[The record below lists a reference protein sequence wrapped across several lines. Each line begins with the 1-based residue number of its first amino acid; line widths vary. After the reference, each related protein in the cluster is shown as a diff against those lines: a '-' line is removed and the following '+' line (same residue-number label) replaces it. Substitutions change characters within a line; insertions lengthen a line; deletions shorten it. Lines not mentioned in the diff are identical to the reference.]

1 MAKRVN
7 IKQLKEESDGI
18 IYYIVPN
25 AKTLLK
31 AGYIYCGYIM
41 NNEDINNIY
50 EDLLVDYSLFGNELD
65 LMISYCKMTK
75 EVYDAFVNDYCEE
88 FGKTNEEIQN
98 QIKES
103 VRVTK
108 DEKGKN
114 ISHCDVILYHGYI
127 FKSKQ
132 TEFKE
137 YFIESANSLGCMLK
151 FIKYSK
157 DTKEKEIKTKET
169 ITKAPK
175 IKKPKENIIKDEVKS
190 TGKSNNKSS
199 VKENI
204 KSNEKENNDKKENNE
219 KETKPSEVK
228 EDTKIDLVQG
238 KKTKS
243 RVLRKPKQIIDDD
256 LLADE
261 PKGETV
267 KEEVKEVKKTKKEIK
282 NEKSS
287 DQPKK
292 VSLSHKPVFNN
303 LDDNDIVEDDNVED
317 DSDDCDFEEINNAP
331 KLN

>member
-25 AKTLLK
+25 AKSLLK

-75 EVYDAFVNDYCEE
+75 EVYNAFVNDYCEE
-88 FGKTNEEIQN
+88 FGKTNEEIQD

-108 DEKGKN
+108 NEKGKN
-114 ISHCDVILYHGYI
+114 ISHCDIILYHGYI

-132 TEFKE
+132 TDFKE
-137 YFIESANSLGCMLK
+137 YFIESANNLGCMLK

-157 DTKEKEIKTKET
+157 DTKETEKET
-169 ITKAPK
+169 ITKTPK
-175 IKKPKENIIKDEVKS
+175 IRKPKETIIKNEIKS

-199 VKENI
+199 VKEVV
-204 KSNEKENNDKKENNE
+204 NEKEN
-219 KETKPSEVK
+219 KPSEVK

-238 KKTKS
+238 EKTKS
-243 RVLRKPKQIIDDD
+243 RVLRKPKQIIDDN

-261 PKGETV
+261 SKGETV
-267 KEEVKEVKKTKKEIK
+267 KEVKRTKKEIK

-303 LDDNDIVEDDNVED
+303 LDNNDIVEDDNVED

>member
-25 AKTLLK
+25 AKSLLK

-50 EDLLVDYSLFGNELD
+50 EDLLVDYSLFGNDLD

-75 EVYDAFVNDYCEE
+75 EVYNAFVNDYCEE
-88 FGKTNEEIQN
+88 FGKTNEEIQD

-108 DEKGKN
+108 NEKGKN
-114 ISHCDVILYHGYI
+114 ISHCDIILYHGYI

-132 TEFKE
+132 TDFKE
-137 YFIESANSLGCMLK
+137 YFIESANNLGCMLK

-157 DTKEKEIKTKET
+157 DTKETKKET
-169 ITKAPK
+169 ITKTPK
-175 IKKPKENIIKDEVKS
+175 IRKPKETIIKDEIKS

-199 VKENI
+199 VKEVV
-204 KSNEKENNDKKENNE
+204 NEKEN
-219 KETKPSEVK
+219 KPSEVK

-238 KKTKS
+238 EKTKS
-243 RVLRKPKQIIDDD
+243 RVLRKPKQIIDDN

-267 KEEVKEVKKTKKEIK
+267 KEVKRTKKEIK

>member
-25 AKTLLK
+25 AKSLLK

-88 FGKTNEEIQN
+88 FGKTNEEIQD

-108 DEKGKN
+108 NEKGKN
-114 ISHCDVILYHGYI
+114 ISHCDIILYHGYI

-132 TEFKE
+132 TDFKE
-137 YFIESANSLGCMLK
+137 YFIESANNLGCVLK

-157 DTKEKEIKTKET
+157 DTKETKKET
-169 ITKAPK
+169 ITKTPK
-175 IKKPKENIIKDEVKS
+175 IRKPKETIIKDEVKS

-199 VKENI
+199 VKEVV
-204 KSNEKENNDKKENNE
+204 NEKEN
-219 KETKPSEVK
+219 KPSEVK

-238 KKTKS
+238 EKTKS
-243 RVLRKPKQIIDDD
+243 RVLRKPKQIIDDN

-267 KEEVKEVKKTKKEIK
+267 KEEVKRTKKEIK

>member
-25 AKTLLK
+25 AKSLLK

-88 FGKTNEEIQN
+88 FGKTNEEIQD

-108 DEKGKN
+108 NEKGKN
-114 ISHCDVILYHGYI
+114 ISHCDIILYHGYI

-132 TEFKE
+132 TDFKE
-137 YFIESANSLGCMLK
+137 YFIESANNLGCVLK

-157 DTKEKEIKTKET
+157 DTKETKKET
-169 ITKAPK
+169 ITKTPK
-175 IKKPKENIIKDEVKS
+175 IRKPKETIIKDEVKS

-199 VKENI
+199 VKEVA
-204 KSNEKENNDKKENNE
+204 NEKEN
-219 KETKPSEVK
+219 KPSEVK

-243 RVLRKPKQIIDDD
+243 RVLRKPKQIIDDN

-261 PKGETV
+261 PKGE
-267 KEEVKEVKKTKKEIK
+267 KEEVKRTKKEIK

>member
-25 AKTLLK
+25 AKSLLK

-75 EVYDAFVNDYCEE
+75 EVYNAFVNDYCEE
-88 FGKTNEEIQN
+88 FGKTNEEIQD

-108 DEKGKN
+108 NEKGKN
-114 ISHCDVILYHGYI
+114 ISHCDIILYHGYI

-132 TEFKE
+132 TDFKE
-137 YFIESANSLGCMLK
+137 YFIESANNLGCMLK

-157 DTKEKEIKTKET
+157 DTKETEKET
-169 ITKAPK
+169 ITKTPK
-175 IKKPKENIIKDEVKS
+175 IRKPKETIIKDEIKS

-199 VKENI
+199 VKEVV
-204 KSNEKENNDKKENNE
+204 NEKEN
-219 KETKPSEVK
+219 KPSEVK

-238 KKTKS
+238 EKTKS
-243 RVLRKPKQIIDDD
+243 RVLRKPKQIIDDN

-267 KEEVKEVKKTKKEIK
+267 KEVKRTKKEIK

-303 LDDNDIVEDDNVED
+303 LDNNDIVEDDNVED